1 MKVIIHK
8 IVGVKPPTERLPSWS
23 KNVGQGDRNVL
34 ELSDPLLEITWT
46 EWQLLGGPEC
56 KMGTYT
62 TSDISCSRPCLYE
75 HLKNVLH
82 NHI

>member
-46 EWQLLGGPEC
+46 EWQLLGGPES

-62 TSDISCSRPCLYE
+62 TIVNKRPRLYE
-75 HLKNVLH
+75 HLLFH
-82 NHI
+82 NIIIS